1 MNAVKRLLAIALA
14 LILSLTTLAL
24 PAMAVEITDEEIA
37 PYALWGYCPK
47 CAEMAKCTDRSEFG
61 LRRSDAACPLG
72 SSPKVHTH
80 CDELELRRVFKG
92 WRNLQVLRDL
102 QFQIL
107 TYRKNTASI

>member
-80 CDELELRRVFKG
+80 CDETIVQTWDCSNCGMFS
-92 WRNLQVLRDL
+92 RDGA
-102 QFQIL
+102 
-107 TYRKNTASI
+107 TYRYCVTFSSRY